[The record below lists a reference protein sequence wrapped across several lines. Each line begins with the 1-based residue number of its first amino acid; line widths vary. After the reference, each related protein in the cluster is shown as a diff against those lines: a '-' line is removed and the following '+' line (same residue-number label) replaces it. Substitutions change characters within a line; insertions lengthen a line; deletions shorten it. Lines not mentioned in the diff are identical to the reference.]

1 MPYDVLFRFNNLEP
15 DYLNAYGGRC
25 IALPYWRFVGYKP
38 EKKKKGKPTLL
49 ILPTFGD
56 ISCMDAFNDELAKK
70 LREDYFVIA
79 KSHHA
84 SDFRPEER
92 SRLEKLKKVAH
103 EFYDSD
109 TPISDIVAKADIILS
124 DNSGAL
130 FEAMYAGV
138 PVVSL
143 AKENNS
149 RRLGELNTIQYKLAN
164 SGVLPFTSDPKKLP
178 ELLANVRKDNFKKQQ
193 AFAKKVF
200 LPLDTNPTKIFVDTT
215 LLYLKKDPSDDAHRI
230 LHATLVDKWNY
241 LNQKYNE
248 YLTQED
254 ELKQTKEHL
263 RYAQETLAKREKEI
277 KGMLESQSWKI
288 TSPLRWINAKIKYR
302 GKK

>member
-215 LLYLKKDPSDDAHRI
+215 LLYLKKD
-230 LHATLVDKWNY
+230 
-241 LNQKYNE
+241 
-248 YLTQED
+248 
-254 ELKQTKEHL
+254 
-263 RYAQETLAKREKEI
+263 
-277 KGMLESQSWKI
+277 
-288 TSPLRWINAKIKYR
+288 
-302 GKK
+302 